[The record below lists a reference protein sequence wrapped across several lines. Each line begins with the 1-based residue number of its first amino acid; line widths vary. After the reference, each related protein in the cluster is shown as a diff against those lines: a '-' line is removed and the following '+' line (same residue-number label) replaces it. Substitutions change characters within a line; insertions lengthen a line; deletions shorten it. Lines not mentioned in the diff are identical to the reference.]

1 MKKQFSIITLILS
14 TSTWVCCV
22 LPILITIIAGAGAV
36 STLVSIFPWLVPVTK
51 HKDWIFIIVGI
62 LLLANGLFIYIPS
75 FKKEC
80 PVDKREACQTVKGW
94 TKVIYWVAVA
104 IYLIGAFTAY
114 LLTPLALAM
123 CRYLGFEQP

>member
-22 LPILITIIAGAGAV
+22 LPILITAIAGAGAV
-36 STLVSIFPWLVPVTK
+36 STLVSTFPWLAPLTRY
-51 HKDWIFIIVGI
+51 KDWIFGIVGV

-80 PVDKREACQTVKGW
+80 PIDKREACQTVKGW
-94 TKVIYWVAVA
+94 TKVIYWVAVG
-104 IYLIGAFTAY
+104 IYLIGAFVAY
-114 LLTPLALAM
+114 LLTPLAMAM
-123 CRYLGFEQP
+123 CRYLGFE

>member
-1 MKKQFSIITLILS
+1 
-14 TSTWVCCV
+14 
-22 LPILITIIAGAGAV
+22 LPILIKIIAGAGAV

-51 HKDWIFIIVGI
+51 HKDWIFIILGI
-62 LLLANGLFIYIPS
+62 LLVANGLFIYISS

-94 TKVIYWVAVA
+94 TKVIYWVVVA
-104 IYLIGAFTAY
+104 LYLIGAFTAY

-123 CRYLGFEQP
+123 CRYLGFEHP